1 MATETFL
8 FKNVRDEEYSGSV
21 ETKPAE
27 AQKSRPKYIEIDR
40 SQGYFCQLMVD
51 DLVGA
56 DHPARMIWGI
66 VGKLD
71 LSAFESEVASF
82 EKQCGRAAW
91 PPRLLVSVL
100 AYGYTLGTGSAREL
114 ERMMEHEPG
123 LRWLVAMEKVNH
135 HTLSDF
141 RRQDLEKLKGIFTQV
156 LALLAHEDG
165 VDFQTL
171 LQDGTKMR
179 AQAGSGSMHR
189 RKTLAQHGQE
199 AKGCVEELDRRAETE
214 ASGQPRT
221 KKEAAQQGAARE
233 RLQRMEAAMKALES
247 REKAAKPSEKD
258 KVRVSETEPE
268 VTKMK
273 HPDGG
278 FGPSYN
284 LQLVTEAKHGFI
296 VGWTLSTA
304 HNDPHQLR
312 AGIAMATSCTG
323 QAVKTIIAD
332 GGYGYRHNIEAMAAA
347 NIELVAPRL
356 QDEKRQAGALAK
368 AGIGAEYAAGK
379 FKLAADEQTMQC
391 PAGQT
396 LVKIGA
402 GTHHGLP
409 VQRYQAEAGVC
420 AACAHKVQC
429 CPKRE
434 ARLVERVVES
444 EAIREHDRR
453 MADPAIQE
461 QYKKRKQIAEYPN
474 LRIKWDWGMDR
485 FRLRGRD
492 KVTKE
497 AFWMVLAFSMDRLY
511 SLGRRLSR
519 DILPVAA

>member
-1 MATETFL
+1 M
-8 FKNVRDEEYSGSV
+8 V
-21 ETKPAE
+21 EANPAE
-27 AQKSRPKYIEIDR
+27 AQKARPKYIEIDR
-40 SQGYFCQLMVD
+40 SQGHFCQLMID
-51 DLVGA
+51 ELVGA

-66 VGKLD
+66 VGQLD
-71 LSAFESEVASF
+71 LSPFESEVASF

-141 RRQDLEKLKGIFTQV
+141 RRQDIEKLTGIFTQV
-156 LALLAHEDG
+156 LALLANEDV

-189 RKTLAQHGQE
+189 RKTLTEHLQE

-214 ASGQPRT
+214 ATGQPRT
-221 KKEAAQQGAARE
+221 KKEAAQQRAARE
-233 RLQRMEAAMKALES
+233 RLQRMEAAMKELEA
-247 REKAAKPSEKD
+247 REKAAKPSEKE

-304 HNDPHQLR
+304 HNDQHELR
-312 AGIAMATSCTG
+312 AGLAMATSCTG

-356 QDEKRQAGALAK
+356 EEEKRQAGALAK

-379 FKLAADEQTMQC
+379 FKLAADEQTLQC

-420 AACAHKVQC
+420 AVCAHKLQC

-434 ARLVERVVES
+434 ARMVERVVES
-444 EAIREHDRR
+444 EAIKEHDRR
-453 MADPAIQE
+453 MADPATQE
-461 QYKKRKQIAEYPN
+461 LYKKRKQIAEYPN

-492 KVTKE
+492 NVTKE

-511 SLGRRLSR
+511 SLRRRLSR
-519 DILPVAA
+519 AILPEAA

>member
-1 MATETFL
+1 MG
-8 FKNVRDEEYSGSV
+8 KEYSGDV
-21 ETKPAE
+21 EASPAE
-27 AQKSRPKYIEIDR
+27 AQKPRPKYIEIDR
-40 SQGYFCQLMVD
+40 SQGRFCQLMID

-56 DHPARMIWGI
+56 DHPARMIWEI
-66 VGKLD
+66 IGKMD
-71 LSAFESEVASF
+71 LRPFESDVASF

-114 ERMMEHEPG
+114 ERMMEYEPG
-123 LRWLVAMEKVNH
+123 LRWLVAMDKVNH

-141 RRQDLEKLKGIFTQV
+141 RRQDIEKLKGIFTQV
-156 LALLAHEDG
+156 LALLANEDV

-179 AQAGSGSMHR
+179 AQAGSGSMRR
-189 RKTLAQHGQE
+189 RKTLTEHLQE
-199 AKGCVEELDRRAETE
+199 AKGCVEELDRRAEKEPT
-214 ASGQPRT
+214 GQPRT
-221 KKEAAQQGAARE
+221 KKEAAQERAARE
-233 RLQRMEAAMKALES
+233 RLNRMEAAMEELKA
-247 REKAAKPSEKD
+247 REKAARRSEKE

-268 VTKMK
+268 VKRMK

-284 LQLVTEAKHGFI
+284 LQFVTEAKHGFI
-296 VGWTLSTA
+296 VGWTVSTA
-304 HNDPHQLR
+304 HNDQHELR
-312 AGIAMATSCTG
+312 AGLAMAISCTG

-332 GGYGYRHNIEAMAAA
+332 GGYGYRHNIEAMAAD

-356 QDEKRQAGALAK
+356 ESEKRQAGALAK
-368 AGIGAEYAAGK
+368 AGIEPEYAPGK

-396 LVKIGA
+396 LVKIKT

-409 VQRYQAEAGVC
+409 VNRYQAEAAVC
-420 AACAHKVQC
+420 GACAHKLQC
-429 CPKRE
+429 SPKRE

-444 EAIREHDRR
+444 EAVKEHDRR
-453 MADPAIQE
+453 MTDPANQE
-461 QYKKRKQIAEYPN
+461 LYKKRKQIAEYPN
-474 LRIKWDWGMDR
+474 LRIKWDWRMDR

-492 KVTKE
+492 NVTKE
-497 AFWMVLAFSMDRLY
+497 AFWMVLAFSMDRLH
-511 SLGRRLSR
+511 SLRRRLSLG
-519 DILPVAA
+519 ILPVAA

>member
-1 MATETFL
+1 MEASQ
-8 FKNVRDEEYSGSV
+8 DAP
-21 ETKPAE
+21 KPRA
-27 AQKSRPKYIEIDR
+27 KYIEINR
-40 SQGYFCQLMVD
+40 AQGRFCDLMID
-51 DLVGA
+51 HLVGA
-56 DHPARMIWGI
+56 DHPARMIWEI

-71 LSAFESEVASF
+71 LSAFESDVASF
-82 EKQCGRAAW
+82 EKQSGRAAW

-100 AYGYTLGTGSAREL
+100 AYGYTLGTGSAREI

-123 LRWLVAMEKVNH
+123 LRWLAAMEKVNH

-156 LALLAHEDG
+156 LALLANEDM

-179 AQAGSGSMHR
+179 QAGAGSMHR
-189 RKTLAQHGQE
+189 RKTLTEHWQQ
-199 AKGCVEELDRRAETE
+199 AKGCVEELDRRAEQE
-214 ASGQPRT
+214 AAGQPRT
-221 KKEAAQQGAARE
+221 KKEAAQERAARE
-233 RLQRMEAAMKALES
+233 RLKRMEAAMQELEG
-247 REKAAKPSEKD
+247 REASAKPSEKQ

-268 VTKMK
+268 VKKMK

-284 LQLVTEAKHGFI
+284 LQLVTEAKQGFI
-296 VGWTLSTA
+296 VGWTVSTS
-304 HNDPHQLR
+304 HNDQHELR
-312 AGIAMATSCTG
+312 PGLAMATSCTG

-347 NIELVAPRL
+347 HIELVAPR
-356 QDEKRQAGALAK
+356 QEEDKRQAGALAT
-368 AGIGAEYAAGK
+368 AGIEPEYAPGK
-379 FKLAADEQTMQC
+379 FKLAADGTMQC

-396 LVKIGA
+396 LVQIGTGA
-402 GTHHGLP
+402 HHGLR
-409 VQRYQAEAGVC
+409 VQRYQAEAAVC
-420 AACAHKVQC
+420 AACAHKVRC

-444 EAIREHDRR
+444 EALREHDRR
-453 MADPAIQE
+453 MADPAIQA

-474 LRIKWDWGMDR
+474 LRIKSDWKMDR

-492 KVTKE
+492 NVIKE
-497 AFWMVLAFSMDRLY
+497 SFWMVLAFSMDRLY
-511 SLGRRLSR
+511 SLR
-519 DILPVAA
+519 